1 VTHAT
6 SVDALLLSGVLF
18 TSGAGCAATS
28 PPAVFDASQQAE
40 TRDHMLARA
49 READVVLI
57 GEIHGHPQGLT
68 FAAELYESLLAGG
81 ARAPLSMEFL
91 ERDVQ
96 PSVDAFLA
104 GEIDETTFRTRAR
117 QGGAYALGHGRMIR
131 DARDAKLPVIAANAP
146 RAYAKRARV
155 DGYDV
160 LRKLPEAE
168 RVLFAI
174 PEVLPSGSYA
184 TTFRAM
190 MGGGDA
196 HAGHTI
202 DVDAFFR
209 AQALWDAT
217 MAESVSRASIAG
229 KPVVH
234 VVGRFH
240 VENDGGLVQL
250 LHRASPKLRTF
261 VVAMLERED
270 EVTPGRA
277 DAMVVVGEAPVVDA
291 PDEAPSNAPE
301 RSE

>member
-1 VTHAT
+1 MTHA
-6 SVDALLLSGVLF
+6 SSAEALILSGVLAAG
-18 TSGAGCAATS
+18 GAGCGAAAT
-28 PPAVFDASQQAE
+28 PTVFDASQSPE
-40 TRDHMLARA
+40 TREHMVARA
-49 READVVLI
+49 READVVFV
-57 GEIHGHPQGLT
+57 GEIHGHPRGLA
-68 FAAELYESLLAGG
+68 FAAELYESLVRGG

-96 PSVDAFLA
+96 PDIDAFLA
-104 GEIDETTFRTRAR
+104 GEIDETTFRSRAR
-117 QGGAYALGHGRMIR
+117 QGDAYALGHGRMIR

-146 RAYAKRARV
+146 RAYAKRARLE
-155 DGYDV
+155 GYDA
-160 LRKLPEAE
+160 LRKLPDPE

-174 PEVLPSGSYA
+174 PEALPTGSYV
-184 TTFRAM
+184 TSFRAL

-250 LHRASPKLRTF
+250 LHRSSPKLRTF

-277 DAMVVVGEAPVVDA
+277 DAMVVVGEAPKQT
-291 PDEAPSNAPE
+291 E
-301 RSE
+301 